1 MEVTDQDPD
10 TPDTRN
16 LYMKQSTIRDSKR
29 IHRNRSTNKPSMD
42 ENEHGNARRPSMI
55 GSSFLQ
61 RVTYDKGE
69 IKWIVSVNM
78 NEYHIKLL

>member
-1 MEVTDQDPD
+1 
-10 TPDTRN
+10 
-16 LYMKQSTIRDSKR
+16 
-29 IHRNRSTNKPSMD
+29 MD

-78 NEYHIKLL
+78 NEYHIKLS